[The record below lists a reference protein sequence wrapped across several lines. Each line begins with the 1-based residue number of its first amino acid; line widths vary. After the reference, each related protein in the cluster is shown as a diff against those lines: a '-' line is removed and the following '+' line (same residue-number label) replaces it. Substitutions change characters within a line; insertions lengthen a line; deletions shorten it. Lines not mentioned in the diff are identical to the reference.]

1 MKKTIFPLLVLTF
14 LGLSCS
20 VFQPELSYE
29 QKIQKCIK
37 GNSIIAKSK
46 EHKVTPYGGFI
57 PIFYSIPK
65 WLSEDIIYFVEYT
78 NDSLPY
84 LLRLKEDTMTAYQSR
99 QTSEIF
105 ESEGNSSIIQ
115 YNLKTGEKNILI
127 SVPCSSS
134 IIIDYTISPDGEKL
148 IYSTI
153 NIPANIMFY
162 GLGPSIFVDKEE
174 VWNDKN
180 NRYNETYV
188 SNFLKKPVCTVF
200 MKDIKHNSFIKKL
213 WEENTLYW
221 NLKFNSKGNKLSFEN
236 GKYELKR
243 DSVGKDYKKHGMAE
257 EMQRIE
263 NDCGKGIITG
273 YNYLDIII
281 DSAFLT
287 NMYNLDSLIKLP
299 KGNNMGFSNDDSK
312 IFIVISI
319 SDTQALCSV
328 DTLNKDFKVLIS
340 DFKCSPY
347 TPIWDNNVQNIIRP
361 YFMPTT
367 YLSNQHPEVLV
378 YPETSMQNIVGIIF
392 CNIKTQK
399 KDTFSLFD
407 SKERNFNLTYTISP
421 DGKRIAIFTN
431 ITDYILGEKNMYI
444 YDCSKEVEGILE
456 KIK

>member
-1 MKKTIFPLLVLTF
+1 MIKNIFPLLVLTF
-14 LGLSCS
+14 LSLSCS

-37 GNSIIAKSK
+37 ENSIIAKSK
-46 EHKVTPYGGFI
+46 EYKVTPYGGFI

-65 WLSEDIIYFVEYT
+65 WLSEDITYFVEYT
-78 NDSLPY
+78 NDSLSY
-84 LLRLKEDTMTAYQSR
+84 LLRLKEDTMTSYQTR
-99 QTSEIF
+99 QASEII
-105 ESEGNSSIIQ
+105 ESEGNSSIIK

-134 IIIDYTISPDGEKL
+134 TIIDYTISPDGEKL

-174 VWNDKN
+174 VWNDKKN
-180 NRYNETYV
+180 WYNETYV

-221 NLKFNSKGNKLSFEN
+221 NLKFNAKGNKLSFEN
-236 GKYELKR
+236 GKYVLKR
-243 DSVGKDYKKHGMAE
+243 DSVG
-257 EMQRIE
+257 
-263 NDCGKGIITG
+263 NDCREGIITG
-273 YNYLDIII
+273 DTYLDIIT

-287 NMYNLDSLIKLP
+287 NMYDLDSLIKLP
-299 KGNNMGFSNDDSK
+299 TGNNMGFSNDDSK
-312 IFIVISI
+312 IFIVNSI
-319 SDTQALCSV
+319 SDTQILCSV
-328 DTLNKDFKVLIS
+328 DTLNKNFKVLIS

-347 TPIWDNNVQNIIRP
+347 TPIGDNSVQNIIRP

-378 YPETSMQNIVGIIF
+378 YPETSAQHIEGIIF
-392 CNIKTQK
+392 YNIKTQK
-399 KDTFSLFD
+399 KDTFSLFN
-407 SKERNFNLTYTISP
+407 SKERNFNLTYAISP
-421 DGKRIAIFTN
+421 DGKRIAILTN
-431 ITDYILGEKNMYI
+431 ITNYILGEKNMYI
-444 YDCSKEVEGILE
+444 YDCSKDIEQILE